1 MLVDDV
7 ISAMCLGGSGGC
19 GVPGSGGRGGGQ
31 WGGDSSR
38 SLSKPRHPPGDLF
51 GLLPSG
57 PGSLRSLAAA
67 PPPPPSCADASTR
80 ERKSSSGAPPTN
92 PPSPSGPQKKYTFL
106 VMTKYFRIFESKF
119 LLSFLKETSVLLT

>member
-19 GVPGSGGRGGGQ
+19 GVPGSGGSGEGNGEATVAGARLNQG
-31 WGGDSSR
+31 SR
-38 SLSKPRHPPGDLF
+38 LATFLAPSPQARDPSAPR
-51 GLLPSG
+51 LLP
-57 PGSLRSLAAA
+57 AH
-67 PPPPPSCADASTR
+67 SCADASTR

-106 VMTKYFRIFESKF
+106 VMTKYFTIFESKF
-119 LLSFLKETSVLLT
+119 LLSFLKETFVLLT